1 MERLEHSLWV
11 EKYRPT
17 TLDTYIGNEHLKSKV
32 SVYLESGDLPH
43 LLLYGKAGTGKTTLA
58 KLLVNNIE
66 CDYMYINASDENSVD
81 TVRNKVRGFAST
93 MGFKDYKII
102 ILDEC
107 DYITPNAQAALR
119 NLMETFSK
127 HCRFILTCNFVERI
141 IDPIQSRCQSFQVIP
156 PSKKEVALHIHNILK
171 EEDIASKMDDVAGL
185 VNAGYP
191 DIRRVI
197 NSCQRQVVDGML
209 VVDKQSLVESDYKM
223 KLMEIIKK
231 ENKKDA
237 FKSVRKLLAD
247 SQVTDFAELYKL
259 MYDEVDSYGTGHI
272 AECIL
277 IIAKYQLSDSQ
288 VVDKEINA
296 MAMIIELLGVIK

>member
-1 MERLEHSLWV
+1 MEKLEHSLWV

-17 TLDTYIGNEHLKSKV
+17 SLDTYIGNEHLKSKV

-81 TVRNKVRGFAST
+81 TVRTKVRGFAST

-156 PSKKEVALHIHNILK
+156 PSKKDVALHIHQILK
-171 EEDIASKMDDVAGL
+171 EESIASKMDDVAGL

-197 NSCQRQVVDGML
+197 NSCQRQVVDGLL

-231 ENKKDA
+231 ESKKDA